1 MEFQS
6 SQQRELVTHILL
18 QIKKAI
24 LDLKDWNKDVKSM
37 DELMTSAEGMQRLA
51 GNCMLIQ
58 AIGEGFKQVDKRTN
72 GELLKLR
79 NDIPWRQIIGMR
91 DRISDRVVWKI
102 LTVNIEDS
110 RFFDRTEDSP
120 IGPRKKL
127 HDMFGCMKYCL

>member
-91 DRISDRVVWKI
+91 DRISHGYFEIDTDYIDDVINNDLTI
-102 LTVNIEDS
+102 LLEATEYLIES
-110 RFFDRTEDSP
+110 CGKS
-120 IGPRKKL
+120 
-127 HDMFGCMKYCL
+127 